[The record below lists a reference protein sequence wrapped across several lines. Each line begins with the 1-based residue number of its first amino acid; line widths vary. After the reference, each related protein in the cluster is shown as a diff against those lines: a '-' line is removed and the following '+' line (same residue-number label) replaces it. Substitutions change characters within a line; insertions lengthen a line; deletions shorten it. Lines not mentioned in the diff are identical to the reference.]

1 MSGVALMLCADVAF
15 AAMAAATKFAGHRLP
30 ASEIVFV
37 RSFFS
42 CLALVGILKNRKISL
57 KANEPALLWAR
68 GIVGYIALQCYF
80 WALPQIT
87 LGTAVMLNYTA
98 PFFAV
103 IFSFFTLREKPPLS
117 VKLLLLVSSL
127 GIYLLSSPEIS
138 GHGPAVL
145 AGLLSGLL
153 AGSVYVMIRQS
164 NKTDTP
170 LLIIFYF
177 TLSCTIGS
185 ALLILKTG
193 WLAPTPMEWLGLLV
207 ITTSSLFGQIF
218 LTFSLQRSP
227 VWVVSPFGYL
237 TPVIGLALGIIFWRE
252 TPNAANLT
260 GSALVIICG
269 IVMLKKTAVL
279 KPRASR

>member
-1 MSGVALMLCADVAF
+1 MNGILLMLCADAAF
-15 AAMAAATKFAGHRLP
+15 ALMAATTKFTGQRLS
-30 ASEIVFV
+30 AVEIVFT
-37 RSFFS
+37 RSLLS
-42 CLALVGILKNRKISL
+42 CAVLGFVLAQKKISL
-57 KANEPALLWAR
+57 RANEPGLLWAR
-68 GIVGYIALQCYF
+68 GIVGYIALQSYF
-80 WALPQIT
+80 WALPQLS

-98 PFFAV
+98 PIFAV
-103 IFSFFTLREKPPLS
+103 IFSFYALREKPPLS
-117 VKLLLLVSSL
+117 AMLSLLVSAL
-127 GIYLLSSPEIS
+127 GVYLLSSPEIS

-177 TLSCTIGS
+177 TVSCTIGS
-185 ALLILKTG
+185 AFLLLKTG
-193 WLAPTPMEWLGLLV
+193 WLAPTPVEWLGLLV
-207 ITTSSLFGQIF
+207 IAASSLLGQIF

-237 TPVIGLALGIIFWRE
+237 TPVIGLALGIILWRE

-269 IVMLKKTAVL
+269 IAILKKFG
-279 KPRASR
+279 RS